1 MNGEREKRRKG
12 FDPRNDFRRIFFFIF
27 PGALS
32 NSEKERRASLVEKA
46 ISIYSPSGK
55 ESEFA
60 SFIYEE
66 LKRSGFDPRFDSAGN
81 VICETGSRAN
91 SLLLLLCGHMDTV
104 AGELPVRREGS
115 LIYGRGATDA
125 KGALMSILFAFEDFA
140 SLMEK
145 SNDDDVRGRRR
156 RTLSSSRLAFAAVV
170 NEEGD
175 SSGLNQLIRDSLKA
189 DFAIFGEPGG
199 LDKITIGYRGH
210 IPLGITVE
218 TQEVHASAP
227 WLAQNS
233 TEILFSIY
241 SRLKSS
247 LDTTALVERKSDGV
261 SIALTR
267 ILGGRSHNVTPGR
280 TEASL
285 DVRIPFGMT
294 TSSIKA
300 NIVSIVREFEMSFKG
315 SKISLDFGEPTE
327 PYRVD
332 VSSDIVRALNRAMR
346 KSGKLKPSFITKSGT
361 GDMNSYAIAF
371 GAEAITY
378 GPGNTK
384 LSHTTEEVVDIEEV
398 FACSEILESAI
409 HELFH
414 MCENHIDE

>member
-1 MNGEREKRRKG
+1 MGSEKKEGKGLIPVMISGE
-12 FDPRNDFRRIFFFIF
+12 FSSSSS